1 MKYFVTIG
9 SRVLEVELGPNGVR
23 VDGDEVE
30 ADLAEMD
37 GTEVRTLLLGGRSHR
52 ILAGK
57 EGPGEWGLHLSGRR
71 LKARVLDE
79 RRQAIHELTGMSAA
93 GAGPGAL
100 RAPMPGL
107 VIKVDVQEGDSVAR
121 GQGLVIVEAM
131 KMENELKAEGDA
143 RVGKVLVTAGE
154 TVEKDQIL
162 VEFEAPE
169 SAPELGPEG

>member
-23 VDGDEVE
+23 VDGTEVE

-37 GTEVRTLLLGGRSHR
+37 GTEVRTLLLGGRSYR

-57 EGPGEWGLHLSGRR
+57 EGPGEWGLHLSGRQ

-107 VIKVDVQEGDSVAR
+107 VIKVEVQEGDVVAR

-131 KMENELKAEGDA
+131 KMENELKAEGDG
-143 RVGKVLVTAGE
+143 RVRKVLVTAGH

-169 SAPELGPEG
+169 SAPEKGP